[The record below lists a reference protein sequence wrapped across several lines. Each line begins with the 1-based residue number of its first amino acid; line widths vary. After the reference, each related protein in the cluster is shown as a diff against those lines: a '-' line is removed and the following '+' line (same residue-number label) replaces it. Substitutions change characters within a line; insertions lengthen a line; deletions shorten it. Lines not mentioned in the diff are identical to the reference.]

1 MAVLEEIVDSKVLV
15 EDIDSFSDDDLHS
28 QSDSL
33 SEAGSD
39 EEILEESMLE
49 RLQALRDI
57 VSEEHRE
64 KLWGAWNRVYNK
76 GAQLSCL
83 LGNTMWVLSTSA
95 LLVVLPLAIE
105 MEREQFYLQQEM
117 ELQASHVAQE
127 MVN

>member
-127 MVN
+127 VS